1 MSNITKPDAATQES
15 YHLDGFDPATDT
27 EKYSYTSARVAK
39 PVYNKYNNVGRPK
52 VFGYY
57 TDWSQYDGR
66 LQGSQDPAGRGRGVD
81 LALVAPT
88 AFDKLIIGF
97 AGILG
102 DQGEKSTAIATGAAA
117 FGLHDQDGSVTF
129 LDVWGDT
136 QTFVNNGFSGYK
148 DVIMPNDF
156 QQEKVQG
163 VLGGL
168 RDLQKRAKTE
178 GHDLVLSLSVG
189 GWTMSNGFY
198 NMARDPIQRVRFVGS
213 IVDIFKRF
221 PMFSEV
227 DIDWEYPGA
236 PGNNNPYG
244 DDDNVY
250 YVHLIR
256 ELRKGFNDAGLP
268 NTKISIASSADP
280 VILAKS
286 NIPGLLAVGLNG
298 INLMTYDFFGTPW
311 APALNHHTNLH
322 KTASTTYGT
331 DAAVDFL
338 IAQGVAQS
346 NINIGYAGYTRNG
359 RNAAIS
365 QLSPLVGTYEPGAA
379 TTTGTFESGST
390 EWYDIIYN
398 YLDLEAQKG
407 KNGFDLYTDEQADA
421 DYLYSASSKL
431 FLSLDT
437 PRTVKA
443 KAAYAR
449 EKGLGGIFTWT
460 ADQDNGLLVNAAR
473 EGLGSPIVTQKI
485 DMAPFYFKGI
495 NSLPDPVDL
504 APVAQIEGPKSPV
517 LPHTDLTF
525 DGTHSFDPDGDP
537 ITYKWSV
544 PAGLIVTGN
553 LTDPVIKV
561 RVPATGF
568 QSSYTVSLTV
578 SDGSKTGTNSYT
590 FTVVGGVSQP
600 PVAAISGN
608 NTVSAG
614 ATGTLSGVN
623 SFDPEGQP
631 LSYFWTLPANVTA
644 TSVTGSALTYTAPS
658 VLVDQPLTFK
668 LTVTDVDG
676 LSSTASQIV
685 TVQPAS
691 AYPQWDVNTV
701 YNQLDRVSWKG
712 SNYEAKWWTQG
723 TEPGTEDDAGGSP
736 WFKLGSNPT
745 NGQPTHPARKSCAP
759 RGRNPGNNK

>member
-1 MSNITKPDAATQES
+1 MSNIIKPDAATEES
-15 YHLDGFDPATDT
+15 YRIDGFDPATST

-39 PVYNKYNNVGRPK
+39 PVYNKYNNAGRPK

-66 LQGSQDPAGRGRGVD
+66 LQGSQQPADRGRGVD

-97 AGILG
+97 VGILG
-102 DQGEKSTAIATGAAA
+102 DLGEKSTAIANGAAA
-117 FGLHDQDGSVTF
+117 FGLHDQEGSVTF

-136 QTFVNNGFSGYK
+136 QTFVNNGFPGYLE
-148 DVIMPNDF
+148 VNMPDDF

-168 RDLQKRAKTE
+168 RDLQKRAKAE
-178 GHDLVLSLSVG
+178 GHDLVLSFSVG

-198 NMARDPIQRVRFVGS
+198 NMARDPIQRVRFTSS

-236 PGNNNPYG
+236 PGNNNPYAE
-244 DDDNVY
+244 DDSVY

-256 ELRKGFNDAGLP
+256 ELRNAFNNAGLP

-280 VILAKS
+280 AILAKS
-286 NIPGLLAVGLNG
+286 DIPGLLDAGLNG

-322 KTASTTYGT
+322 KTEATTYGT

-338 IAQGVAQS
+338 IGLGVQQS
-346 NINIGYAGYTRNG
+346 NINIGYAGYTRNA
-359 RNAAIS
+359 RNASIS

-390 EWYDIIYN
+390 EWYDIINN

-407 KNGFDLYTDEQADA
+407 KNGFDLYTDEVADA
-421 DYLYSASSKL
+421 DYLYSSTSKL

-449 EKGLGGIFTWT
+449 NRGLGGVFTWT

-473 EGLGSPIVTQKI
+473 EGLGSPIITQKI
-485 DMAPFYFKGI
+485 DMSPFYFKGI
-495 NSLPDPVDL
+495 NTSPDPVDR

-517 LPHTDLTF
+517 LPATELTF
-525 DGTHSFDPDGDP
+525 DGTHSFDPEGDP
-537 ITYKWSV
+537 ITYQWSV
-544 PAGLIVTGN
+544 PAGLEFRGR
-553 LTDPVIKV
+553 LTDPIIYAKV
-561 RVPATGF
+561 PQTGF

-578 SDGSKTGTNSYT
+578 SDGSKTGTSSYT
-590 FTVVGGVSQP
+590 FTVVGGANQP
-600 PVAAISGN
+600 PVASVSGN
-608 NTVSAG
+608 QTVNSG
-614 ATGTLSGVN
+614 ASGTLSGTK
-623 SFDPEGQP
+623 SSDPEGQP
-631 LSYFWTLPANVTA
+631 LSYFWTLPANVKA
-644 TSVTGSALTYTAPS
+644 TSVTGSTLNYIAPS
-658 VLVDQPLTFK
+658 VLADEKLTFK
-668 LTVTDVDG
+668 LTVTDVGG
-676 LSSTASQIV
+676 LTSTASYDV
-685 TVQPAS
+685 TVKPAS
-691 AYPQWDVNTV
+691 AYPQWDANAV
-701 YNQLDRVSWKG
+701 YNQGDHVSWKG
-712 SNYEAKWWTQG
+712 SNYVAKWWTQG
-723 TEPGTEDDAGGSP
+723 TEPGTEDSAGGEP
-736 WFKLGSNPT
+736 WLKLGANPT
-745 NGQPTHPARKSCAP
+745 DGQPNSPSRRACAP

>member
-15 YHLDGFDPATDT
+15 YRIDGFDPATAT

-39 PVYNKYNNVGRPK
+39 PVYNRYNNVGRPK

-66 LQGSQDPAGRGRGVD
+66 LNGSQQPADRGRGVD

-88 AFDKLIIGF
+88 AFDKLIVGF
-97 AGILG
+97 VGILG
-102 DQGEKSTAIATGAAA
+102 DLGEKSTAIASGAAA
-117 FGLHDQDGSVTF
+117 FGLHDQDGAVTF

-136 QTFVNNGFSGYK
+136 QTYVNNGFPGYK
-148 DVIMPNDF
+148 DVTMPNDF

-163 VLGGL
+163 ILGGL
-168 RDLQKRAKTE
+168 RDLQKRAKSE
-178 GHDLVLSLSVG
+178 GHDLVLSFSVG

-198 NMARDPIQRVRFVGS
+198 NMARDPIQRVRFVSS

-221 PMFSEV
+221 PMFTEV

-236 PGNNNPYG
+236 PGNNNPYA
-244 DDDNVY
+244 DDDSVY
-250 YVHLIR
+250 YVHLMR
-256 ELRKGFNDAGLP
+256 ELRTAFNNAGLP

-286 NIPGLLAVGLNG
+286 DIPGLLAAGLNG

-322 KTASTTYGT
+322 KTPATTYGT
-331 DAAVDFL
+331 DAAVDYL
-338 IAQGVAQS
+338 IGLGVAQS
-346 NINIGYAGYTRNG
+346 NINIGYAGYTRNA

-390 EWYDIIYN
+390 EWYDIINN

-407 KNGFDLYTDEQADA
+407 KNGFDLYTDEAADA
-421 DYLYSASSKL
+421 DYLYSSSSKL

-449 EKGLGGIFTWT
+449 EKGLGGVFTWT

-473 EGLGSPIVTQKI
+473 EGLGAPILKQTI
-485 DMAPFYFKGI
+485 DMTPFYFKGI
-495 NSLPDPVDL
+495 NSTPDPVDR
-504 APVAQIEGPKSPV
+504 APVAQIQGPKSPV
-517 LPHTDLTF
+517 LPQTDLTF

-537 ITYKWSV
+537 ITYLWNV

-553 LTDPVIKV
+553 LTDPVITV
-561 RVPATGF
+561 RVPTGDIKNN
-568 QSSYTVSLTV
+568 YTVSLTV
-578 SDGSKTGTNSYT
+578 SDGSKTGTDSYT
-590 FTVVGGVSQP
+590 FTVVGGANQP
-600 PVAAISGN
+600 PVAAVSGSQ
-608 NTVSAG
+608 TVASG

-623 SFDPEGQP
+623 SFDPDGQP

-644 TSVTGSALTYTAPS
+644 TSVTGSTLTYTAPS
-658 VLVDQPLTFK
+658 VLIDHPLTFK
-668 LTVTDVDG
+668 LTVTDVGG
-676 LSSTASQIV
+676 LTSTASYNV
-685 TVQPAS
+685 TVKPA
-691 AYPQWDVNTV
+691 AGYPQWDASAV
-701 YNQLDRVSWKG
+701 YNQGDRVSWKG

-723 TEPGTEDDAGGSP
+723 TEPGTEDPAGGEP
-736 WFKLGSNPT
+736 WFKLGSNPG
-745 NGQPTHPARKSCAP
+745 NGQPTNPGRNGCAP